1 MAKKSSS
8 SELGRWVDSKQVG
21 MGTWL
26 GVGARSNQSRSRFQ
40 KFVNGCNLPL
50 ILPYLLPWYWVTMN
64 RRLDWEIRNAI
75 ETNTS
80 VVNWEI
86 HLRYTWY
93 WVIMNRR
100 LDWEI
105 RNASETNTSVV
116 KVRNTLDKN
125 LAKLGEDTL
134 SVPTAML
141 MNFFWVSQLI
151 LKIHA
156 WAVPKM
162 PLFGENGDIWP
173 RYQSSKLKSRFLG
186 TSFSRLT
193 FFKVRRGPCL
203 GKNRKQIQMQA
214 KKPYICLL
222 LLYDTEPYQQ

>member
-50 ILPYLLPWYWVTMN
+50 IPPYLLPWYWVTMN
-64 RRLDWEIRNAI
+64 RRLDWEIRNVI
-75 ETNTS
+75 ETNTC

-86 HLRYTWY
+86 HLRYTWC
-93 WVIMNRR
+93 WVTMNRR

-105 RNASETNTSVV
+105 RNAGETNTSVV

-125 LAKLGEDTL
+125 LAKLEEDTCGA
-134 SVPTAML
+134 PATML
-141 MNFFWVSQLI
+141 VHFFLVSQLV

-156 WAVPKM
+156 WAVPKI
-162 PLFGENGDIWP
+162 PHFCENSDIWP
-173 RYQSSKLKSRFLG
+173 RYRPSKLKSRFLG

-193 FFKVRRGPCL
+193 FLKSGGDPV
-203 GKNRKQIQMQA
+203 
-214 KKPYICLL
+214 
-222 LLYDTEPYQQ
+222 

>member
-1 MAKKSSS
+1 MAKKSSG
-8 SELGRWVDSKQVG
+8 SELGRGVDSKQVG

-86 HLRYTWY
+86 HLRYTWC
-93 WVIMNRR
+93 WVTMNRR

-105 RNASETNTSVV
+105 RNAGETNTSVV

-125 LAKLGEDTL
+125 LAKLGEDTFG
-134 SVPTAML
+134 VPTAML
-141 MNFFWVSQLI
+141 MI
-151 LKIHA
+151 
-156 WAVPKM
+156 
-162 PLFGENGDIWP
+162 
-173 RYQSSKLKSRFLG
+173 
-186 TSFSRLT
+186 
-193 FFKVRRGPCL
+193 FFKFLNWFWKFMHGQFQKCPTLVKTVTFGWDIGRQSWNP
-203 GKNRKQIQMQA
+203 A
-214 KKPYICLL
+214 F
-222 LLYDTEPYQQ
+222 